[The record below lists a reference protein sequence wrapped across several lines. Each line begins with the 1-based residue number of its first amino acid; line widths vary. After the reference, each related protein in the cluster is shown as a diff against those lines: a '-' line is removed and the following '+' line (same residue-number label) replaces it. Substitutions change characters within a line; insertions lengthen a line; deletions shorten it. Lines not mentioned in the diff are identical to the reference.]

1 MFVYVYT
8 NNYGEC
14 WFGNSKCIIN
24 LINNLQTS
32 TQSDQ
37 TTNQENRLFQQN
49 GLRKHVKTI
58 KIIKI

>member
-24 LINNLQTS
+24 VINILQTS

-49 GLRKHVKTI
+49 GLRNHVKTI